1 MSDIVSSAPPLSS
14 DPAEVTV
21 RPAEARDVP
30 AIVALITRVLAEFGL
45 GFADG
50 STTDGQLVGLPEVY
64 TSVGGAFWVASDGAG
79 NLLGTCG
86 VYPSAAGAFELRKM
100 YVAPE
105 GRGLGLGK
113 RLFAEAV
120 AFARAA
126 GGNALVLDTTEAMRQ
141 AIAFYER
148 QGFARDDTQIR
159 GARCSRGYRL
169 NLEAPVDEAGA

>member
-1 MSDIVSSAPPLSS
+1 MSDTTSSTE
-14 DPAEVTV
+14 PAFVHRPEVTI

-30 AIVALITRVLAEFGL
+30 AIIALVTRVLAEFGL

-50 STTDGQLVGLPEVY
+50 SITDGQLVGLPEVY
-64 TSVGGAFWVASDGAG
+64 TGAGGAFWVASDTRGS
-79 NLLGTCG
+79 LLGTCG
-86 VYPSAAGAFELRKM
+86 VYPSEAGAFELRKM

-113 RLFAEAV
+113 RLFDQALT
-120 AFARAA
+120 FARASGA
-126 GGNALVLDTTEAMRQ
+126 NALVLDTTEAMRQ

-148 QGFARDDTQIR
+148 QGFVRDDTQVR

-169 NLEAPVDEAGA
+169 VLVG